1 MTRLSD
7 NFNLDAPEHLRSHDR
22 DLDAVDSR
30 IIDIAAEVKGLKT
43 ILIGVLVATS
53 TSAIMLAINLI
64 VK

>member
-1 MTRLSD
+1 MSD
-7 NFNLDAPEHLRSHDR
+7 NFHLESAEHLRSHDR
-22 DLDAVDSR
+22 DLDTVEAR
-30 IIDIAAEVKGLKT
+30 IGDIAAEVKGLKT